1 MLVPSAA
8 HKMLQNLLLLDICWK
23 CWWVLLSLMQ
33 QINWYLSVFD
43 NHKLMGN
50 KKQIGNNGKLC
61 QRNYRLAFW
70 LEKIISFEFFTFTHF
85 YQHTKKI
92 TSFMCESHVS
102 DKLGWCPVSDSNFSV
117 SFKSGNV
124 IKWTPLPPIC
134 QSSRKKQ
141 VSSSERGSYINIS
154 QSYSILQAGETK
166 SYLRAYLRGFDFSR
180 RTSDFQYCLT
190 SNLIIPIIL
199 EYGVKTVTVEL
210 SSLLFTVDWRCPA
223 CAWPD
228 LDTKTLWCWSI
239 PHIHKPE

>member
-1 MLVPSAA
+1 
-8 HKMLQNLLLLDICWK
+8 
-23 CWWVLLSLMQ
+23 MQ

-85 YQHTKKI
+85 YQHTKKM

-134 QSSRKKQ
+134 QSSRRKQ

-154 QSYSILQAGETK
+154 QSSSILQAGETK
-166 SYLRAYLRGFDFSR
+166 SYLRAYLRRFDFSR

-190 SNLIIPIIL
+190 SNFNNSYYSRVWCQDCNSGALQSPLYSWL
-199 EYGVKTVTVEL
+199 EVPRLCLAWLGYKDPL
-210 SSLLFTVDWRCPA
+210 MLKHSSH
-223 CAWPD
+223 
-228 LDTKTLWCWSI
+228 S
-239 PHIHKPE
+239 